1 MTPVCLPPASHSPA
15 PGSVARVTGFGTTSE
30 AAEEPSPR
38 LLGVEVRV
46 ISLAECRASN
56 SVYGAKLVSSML
68 CAGDSVLGGRWVAV
82 PSIFLSS
89 VKLLTHLTFKIGPAV
104 TAVLRDACKRDS
116 GGPLVQS
123 LGGAGAGLVGVVSWG
138 QGCGQARYPGVYTR
152 YCTVLH
158 CTVLNCTVLY
168 CAAMY
173 CTVQGGELQG
183 LDPGA
188 GAGGPHLC
196 CLGGLRVTLN
206 IIVKCTDNR
215 YNYNDNTITLA
226 SANCIS

>member
-1 MTPVCLPPASHSPA
+1 MKLTLSPVCPGSGMTPVCLPPASHSPA

-56 SVYGAKLVSSML
+56 SVYGAKLVTSML

-82 PSIFLSS
+82 LSISTAS
-89 VKLLTHLTFKIGPAV
+89 YTPHIQNWTDI

-152 YCTVLH
+152 
-158 CTVLNCTVLY
+158 
-168 CAAMY
+168 
-173 CTVQGGELQG
+173 
-183 LDPGA
+183 
-188 GAGGPHLC
+188 
-196 CLGGLRVTLN
+196 
-206 IIVKCTDNR
+206 
-215 YNYNDNTITLA
+215 
-226 SANCIS
+226 

>member
-1 MTPVCLPPASHSPA
+1 MKLTLSPVCPGSGMTPVCLPPASHSPA
-15 PGSVARVTGFGTTSE
+15 PGSAARVTGFGTTSE

-56 SVYGAKLVSSML
+56 SVYGAKLVTSML
-68 CAGDSVLGGRWVAV
+68 CAGDSVLGGRWVYCQ
-82 PSIFLSS
+82 SCS
-89 VKLLTHLTFKIGPAV
+89 VQLLLTHLTFKILPAI

-152 YCTVLH
+152 YCTVQY
-158 CTVLNCTVLY
+158 CTRCTVLY
-168 CAAMY
+168 
-173 CTVQGGELQG
+173 LQ
-183 LDPGA
+183 
-188 GAGGPHLC
+188 
-196 CLGGLRVTLN
+196 
-206 IIVKCTDNR
+206 
-215 YNYNDNTITLA
+215 
-226 SANCIS
+226 